1 MFKELGF
8 ENSGIFVTMR
18 QISLGKKKSLLVNSS
33 QGDLVD
39 LEFKL
44 EMSTPEMSAEENN
57 VDAS

>member
-1 MFKELGF
+1 M
-8 ENSGIFVTMR
+8 
-18 QISLGKKKSLLVNSS
+18 NSS

-57 VDAS
+57 VDASWEESTEIEK